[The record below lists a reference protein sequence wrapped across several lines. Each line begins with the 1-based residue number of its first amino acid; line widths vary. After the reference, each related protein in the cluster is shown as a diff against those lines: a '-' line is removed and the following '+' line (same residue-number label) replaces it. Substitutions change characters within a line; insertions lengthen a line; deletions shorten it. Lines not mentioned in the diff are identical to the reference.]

1 MNDNLE
7 PKLKDTSGP
16 IAFQTEIK
24 QLLNILVHS
33 LYTKKEIFIRE
44 LLSNASD
51 ALTQMRF
58 IQQTDH
64 EILDPSQE
72 LEIRIEIDQ
81 EKGLLRISDT
91 GIGMTSEEL
100 KTNLGTIAQSG
111 AKAFLEAAQG
121 DDSDLVDVIG
131 RFGVG
136 FYSVF
141 MAADWVKVTSR
152 SYKPGEDAA
161 SWFATGADTFEIGS
175 SAKESRGT
183 TIEVKLK
190 EDALEFADEYRL
202 KEIIKKHSDYIPFP
216 IYVSEDEEQT
226 NRQNA
231 IWRENPRS
239 VKEEQYHE
247 FYRQLTLELEQPLET
262 IHFVADAPLMIY
274 ALMYLPAAPDRGM
287 FTLREQDGLKLYAR
301 KILIE
306 EYSKDLLPP
315 YYRFIQGVV
324 DAEDL
329 PLNVS
334 RESVQA
340 TAVINRI
347 NKILTNQVTQKLK
360 EMANKEPDTYLDFWS
375 KFGQFIKE
383 GVASKDTNGEDLSE
397 LLRFRTTTSPD
408 QWSSLDDY
416 LEHMKPGQEKIYY
429 ILGDD
434 ESSVSRSPH
443 LDYFQTHCYE
453 VLTLTDPVDSFML
466 LGLREYKEFSLQNVA
481 DSDLQL
487 PDLPDEDEGE
497 EKKEQ
502 PEPLSE
508 DDINKLI
515 SRFQEVLGDKV
526 SEVRITDR
534 LTNSVARLVD
544 AKGSLGQEMQRVYRM
559 MDKEYQIPKKILE
572 INPGHPILQQICDLS
587 EANDLIKTVIE
598 QIFESALLIEGIHP
612 DPASMIPRIQK
623 LMETALDKD

>member
-1 MNDNLE
+1 MSDIKE
-7 PKLKDTSGP
+7 PKLKNTSGP

-24 QLLNILVHS
+24 QLLSILIHS
-33 LYTKKEIFIRE
+33 LYTKKEIFVRE

-58 IQQTDH
+58 VQQTDH
-64 EILDPSQE
+64 EILDPSRD
-72 LEIRIEIDQ
+72 LNIRIEVD
-81 EKGLLRISDT
+81 KDNKLLRISDS

-100 KTNLGTIAQSG
+100 ETNLGTIAQSG
-111 AKAFLEAAQG
+111 ARAFLEAAEE
-121 DDSDLVDVIG
+121 DDSNLLDVIG

-141 MAADWVKVTSR
+141 MVADWVKVTSR
-152 SYKPGEDAA
+152 SYKPSEKAA

-175 SAKESRGT
+175 ADKESRGT
-183 TIEVKLK
+183 TIEIKLK
-190 EDALEFADEYRL
+190 DDALEFAEEYRL
-202 KEIIKKHSDYIPFP
+202 REIIKKHSDYISYP
-216 IYVSEDEEQT
+216 IFVGEDQDQT
-226 NRQNA
+226 NRQIA
-231 IWRENPRS
+231 IWRETPRE
-239 VKEEQYHE
+239 VKEEQYFD
-247 FYRQLTLELEQPLET
+247 FYRQLTLEVEQPLET

-274 ALMYLPAAPDRGM
+274 ALLYLPAAPDRGM

-306 EYSKDLLPP
+306 EYSQDLLPP

-340 TAVINRI
+340 SAVINRI
-347 NKILTNQVTQKLK
+347 NKILTNHVTQKLK
-360 EMANKEPDTYLDFWS
+360 EMANKEPESYLEFWS

-383 GVASKDTNGEDLSE
+383 GVAANESNREDLSE
-397 LLRFRTTTSPD
+397 LLRFKTTTIPD
-408 QWSSLDDY
+408 LWSSLDDY
-416 LEHMKPGQEKIYY
+416 LEHMKPGQDKIYY

-434 ESSVSRSPH
+434 ENSVSRSPH
-443 LDYFQTHCYE
+443 LDYFQTHCFE

-487 PDLPDEDEGE
+487 PEQLDEQGDDEKEPVDPLSDED
-497 EKKEQ
+497 
-502 PEPLSE
+502 
-508 DDINKLI
+508 INELVK
-515 SRFQEVLGDKV
+515 RFQDVLGDKIT
-526 SEVRITDR
+526 EVRITDR

-572 INPGHPILQQICDLS
+572 INPDHSILQLICDLPNGS
-587 EANDLIKTVIE
+587 NLAEIVID

-612 DPASMIPRIQK
+612 DPASMIPRIQQ
-623 LMETALDKD
+623 LMESALDQE